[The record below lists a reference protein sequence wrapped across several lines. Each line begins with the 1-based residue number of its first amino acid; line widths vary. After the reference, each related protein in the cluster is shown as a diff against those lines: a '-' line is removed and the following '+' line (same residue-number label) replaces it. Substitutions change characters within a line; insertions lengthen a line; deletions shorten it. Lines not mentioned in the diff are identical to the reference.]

1 MENRKRCLIM
11 PKPAEK
17 QVTFIVPL
25 PNELPSLEEDDTQMA
40 GLAVRY
46 SDGAALTNDSP
57 ELKLLFADNG
67 YYLNKLPYQIIS
79 EDNIDHRAGI
89 GQFSIRRSLDN
100 AVSTANQVC
109 RMYDMMLDGDVVV
122 M

>member
-1 MENRKRCLIM
+1 MEDHKRCAIIS
-11 PKPAEK
+11 KPASQ

-25 PNELPSLEEDDTQMA
+25 HNKLPFPEEDAQMT

-46 SDGAALTNDSP
+46 ADGGALTTDSP

-67 YYLNKLPYQIIS
+67 YYLDKLPYQIVS
-79 EDNIDHRAGI
+79 ADNIDHRSGI
-89 GQFSIRRSLDN
+89 GQFTIRRSVNN
-100 AVSTANQVC
+100 AVSAANQIC
-109 RMYDMMLDGDVVV
+109 RMYDMMLDGEVVI

>member
-1 MENRKRCLIM
+1 MEDYKRCTLM
-11 PKPAEK
+11 SKPADR

-25 PNELPSLEEDDTQMA
+25 HNKLPSPQEDARMS

-46 SDGAALTNDSP
+46 ADGGALTTDSP

-67 YYLNKLPYQIIS
+67 YYLNKLPYQIVS
-79 EDNIDHRAGI
+79 AENVDHRSGI
-89 GQFSIRRSLDN
+89 GQFTIRRSVNN
-100 AVSTANQVC
+100 AVSAANQVC
-109 RMYDMMLDGDVVV
+109 RMYDMMLDGEVVI